1 MESYERR
8 NQRINIKFHITEAI
22 KMTITYDDFLKNVDT
37 DNFEFDEV

>member
-8 NQRINIKFHITEAI
+8 NQRINIKFMEAI